1 MTDSPMKPVEEY
13 GINPMFDLRRSI
25 RRLWFE
31 QILKF
36 DPDIEVTN
44 INPDALTDYI
54 CEQLRL
60 LHKGWPGRI
69 EDVKKYM
76 ENELD
81 PPHQT

>member
-1 MTDSPMKPVEEY
+1 MNESPMKPAEEY
-13 GINPMFDLRRSI
+13 GINPMWDLMRAV
-25 RRLWFE
+25 RRLWVPE
-31 QILKF
+31 RDVDK
-36 DPDIEVTN
+36 PPNAAN
-44 INPDALTDYI
+44 INPDALTDCI

-81 PPHQT
+81 